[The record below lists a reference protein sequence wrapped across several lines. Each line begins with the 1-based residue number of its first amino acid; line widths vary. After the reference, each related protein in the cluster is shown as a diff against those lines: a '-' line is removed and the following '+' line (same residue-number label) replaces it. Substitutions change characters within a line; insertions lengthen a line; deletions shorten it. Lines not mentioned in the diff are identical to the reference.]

1 MAVALVA
8 MTFGA
13 AELTGYRFL
22 DTENGNLMDN
32 IDTSFRY
39 LSEDEIAY
47 ARQFFGDTIDYSEV
61 KVFNRRHFHYGL
73 PTSQNSVAT
82 SFFGNIHLYAEN
94 MRDQDLTSSTNLK
107 ATLIHELTHVW
118 QYQNYG
124 IVTHFNN
131 AVPVLFGGSE
141 KYDYEID
148 VSVSFHD
155 YKYEQQAEI
164 MEDLVY
170 ERENSKNYKSKTEK
184 DLETIISTVFP
195 LGTDTEVEVE
205 VEVEAESD
213 IDIAMQKIATPKIQ
227 I

>member
-1 MAVALVA
+1 MNKKRHKSKKPSFLKRAFMAVALVA
-8 MTFGA
+8 MT
-13 AELTGYRFL
+13 
-22 DTENGNLMDN
+22 
-32 IDTSFRY
+32 
-39 LSEDEIAY
+39 
-47 ARQFFGDTIDYSEV
+47 FGDTIDYSEV

-73 PTSQNSVAT
+73 PTSQDASAN
-82 SFFGNIHLYAEN
+82 SFFGNIHLYQESL
-94 MRDQDLTSSTNLK
+94 RGKDLTSSTNLK

-205 VEVEAESD
+205 VEAESD
-213 IDIAMQKIATPKIQ
+213 IDIATQKIATPKIQ

>member
-47 ARQFFGDTIDYSEV
+47 ARQFFGDAIDYSEV

-82 SFFGNIHLYAEN
+82 SFFGNIHLYDEN
-94 MRDQDLTSSTNLK
+94 MRGQDLTSSTNLK

-124 IVTHFNN
+124 IVTHIQNT
-131 AVPVLFGGSE
+131 VPVVFQGSE

-148 VSVSFHD
+148 TSISFHD
-155 YKYEQQAEI
+155 YKYEQQGEM

-170 ERENSKNYKSKTEK
+170 ERERSPGYKSQKER
-184 DLETIISTVFP
+184 DLEAIISQALP
-195 LGTDTEVEVE
+195 LNADTE
-205 VEVEAESD
+205 AE
-213 IDIAMQKIATPKIQ
+213 IGTAPTPTVPKIQ